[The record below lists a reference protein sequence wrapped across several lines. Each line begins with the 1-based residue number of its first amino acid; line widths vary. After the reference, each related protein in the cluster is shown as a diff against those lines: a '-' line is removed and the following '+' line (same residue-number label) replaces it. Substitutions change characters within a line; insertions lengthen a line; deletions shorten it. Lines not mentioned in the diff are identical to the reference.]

1 MSDPS
6 SSTQPVGSSSRG
18 ASTPGS
24 SSSSSSASSSSAS
37 SGSQMAKLQTEHGT
51 TTIADS
57 VVAKIAALAAKEVE
71 GVADLGGGVGSAMG
85 SVVGRIRGS
94 EHQTSGVGVEVGATQ
109 AAVDVTMK
117 VLYPAS
123 LHQVAEAVRSNVI
136 DRIESMTGLE
146 VTEVNVTV
154 TDLSFPGGQDE
165 DQDQGSSQPE
175 PAPSRV
181 Q

>member
-6 SSTQPVGSSSRG
+6 SSTQPAGSSRRG

-24 SSSSSSASSSSAS
+24 SSSPSSASSSSSSS

-57 VVAKIAALAAKEVE
+57 VVAKIAALAAREVE
-71 GVADLGGGVGSAMG
+71 GVADLGGGVGGAMG

-109 AAVDVTMK
+109 AAVDVAMK

-123 LHQVAEAVRSNVI
+123 LHQVAEAVRGNII

-165 DQDQGSSQPE
+165 DQESSQPE

>member
-1 MSDPS
+1 
-6 SSTQPVGSSSRG
+6 
-18 ASTPGS
+18 
-24 SSSSSSASSSSAS
+24 
-37 SGSQMAKLQTEHGT
+37 MAKLQTEHGT

-123 LHQVAEAVRSNVI
+123 LHQVAEAVRGNVI

-154 TDLSFPGGQDE
+154 TDLSFPGQDE